1 VAISPNSSEF
11 RVFFN
16 PTLSDILRLTPEDA
30 TNLLLMSN
38 GARLTQGGAWTNASD
53 RNVKANFN
61 PIDAQAILQRVIQLP
76 IETWTYR
83 AEDSRVRH
91 IGPMAQDFYAAFG
104 VGSDDKSIS
113 TIDADGVSL
122 AAIQGLYQIVQ
133 EKDTRIA
140 ALEARLQ
147 RLEQNAQPASLSL
160 FNLVCGA
167 GMMAVLLVLLRQRWG
182 RRA

>member
-1 VAISPNSSEF
+1 
-11 RVFFN
+11 
-16 PTLSDILRLTPEDA
+16 
-30 TNLLLMSN
+30 
-38 GARLTQGGAWTNASD
+38 
-53 RNVKANFN
+53 
-61 PIDAQAILQRVIQLP
+61 VIQLP